1 MASRSKQKTTM
12 AKLNRER
19 ALQQRR
25 QEKQARKDARRQAA
39 DDGRA
44 PQGDVP
50 EQALDAPDKE
60 L

>member
-25 QEKQARKDARRQAA
+25 LEKQARKDARRQAA
-39 DDGRA
+39 DGPASQTDA
-44 PQGDVP
+44 PA
-50 EQALDAPDKE
+50 QALRQE
-60 L
+60 T